1 MSVTSDRSEILLEIS
16 AVEEKLSELE
26 AETRLAQEKLNSL
39 RHTLQNLEG
48 SRSVGTAP
56 SPLDSSH
63 PHHTPE
69 EKVALFRS
77 LFRGRDDVYPQM
89 WINSKTGKKGY
100 SPACDNE
107 WVRGICDK
115 PRVKCGDCP
124 NQSFVAVTTK
134 TLLDHLKGLHVVGVY
149 PLLSD
154 ETCWFLAVDFDKES
168 WKDDVAAFAETCG
181 GFNLPIPVERSQS
194 GNGAHVWFFFEA
206 PVQASIARKMGCFL
220 ITETM
225 SHHHQLSMSSYDR
238 LFPNQ
243 DTMPNGGFGNLIAL
257 PMQYHARQSGNT
269 LFLDGDFSPYSDQ
282 WAFLAALERIPR
294 QRIEEITAQASS
306 AGQVLGI
313 QTSAIDDDETFK
325 PWLERPPGKPSKIRF
340 TAPLPAQVN
349 VTLSQRLYIEKKGI
363 PSPLINQIKRIA
375 AFQNPEFYKKQAF
388 RLSTAMTPRVIACAE
403 DHTNHV
409 SLPRGCLDELRKLLG
424 QYGISISLDDIRITG
439 EPINAEFKGKLN
451 DTQKEAAKYILSHD
465 TGVFV
470 APPGTGKTV
479 LATYLV
485 AARGCSTLI
494 LVHRQ
499 PLLEQWRTQLGLFLN
514 LDSKNIGMIGGGK
527 RKITG
532 SVDVAMIQS
541 LARKEMVDDIVT
553 TYGQV
558 IVDECHHLPAVSF
571 ERVLS
576 EVKARYLVGLT
587 ATPRRRDGHQPIIHM
602 QLGPVRY
609 KVDARSQDA
618 QNAFNRRLIIRE
630 THFKLGDDSDKLPIQ
645 QLYTALAEDERRND
659 LIIDDVISSLEE
671 GRSPIVLSERKDHL
685 EYLYTKLKGFAK
697 HIIMLQGGRSAKE
710 QRAIDQQLRAI
721 APDEERL
728 LLATGRYVG
737 EGFDDARLDTL
748 FLTLPVSWRGILV
761 QYAGRLHRAHPD
773 KHEVRIVDYVDN
785 NVARLSRMYKKRL
798 SGYLSMGYSEDKT
811 PLVI

>member
-1 MSVTSDRSEILLEIS
+1 
-16 AVEEKLSELE
+16 
-26 AETRLAQEKLNSL
+26 
-39 RHTLQNLEG
+39 
-48 SRSVGTAP
+48 
-56 SPLDSSH
+56 
-63 PHHTPE
+63 
-69 EKVALFRS
+69 
-77 LFRGRDDVYPQM
+77 
-89 WINSKTGKKGY
+89 
-100 SPACDNE
+100 
-107 WVRGICDK
+107 
-115 PRVKCGDCP
+115 
-124 NQSFVAVTTK
+124 
-134 TLLDHLKGLHVVGVY
+134 
-149 PLLSD
+149 
-154 ETCWFLAVDFDKES
+154 
-168 WKDDVAAFAETCG
+168 
-181 GFNLPIPVERSQS
+181 
-194 GNGAHVWFFFEA
+194 
-206 PVQASIARKMGCFL
+206 
-220 ITETM
+220 
-225 SHHHQLSMSSYDR
+225 
-238 LFPNQ
+238 
-243 DTMPNGGFGNLIAL
+243 
-257 PMQYHARQSGNT
+257 
-269 LFLDGDFSPYSDQ
+269 
-282 WAFLAALERIPR
+282 
-294 QRIEEITAQASS
+294 
-306 AGQVLGI
+306 
-313 QTSAIDDDETFK
+313 
-325 PWLERPPGKPSKIRF
+325 
-340 TAPLPAQVN
+340 
-349 VTLSQRLYIEKKGI
+349 
-363 PSPLINQIKRIA
+363 
-375 AFQNPEFYKKQAF
+375 
-388 RLSTAMTPRVIACAE
+388 MTPRVIACAE

-409 SLPRGCLDELRKLLG
+409 SLPRGCLDELGKLLG

-439 EPINAEFKGKLN
+439 EPINAEFKGKLK
-451 DTQKEAAKYILSHD
+451 DTQKEAAKYMLSHD

-553 TYGQV
+553 SYGQV

-685 EYLYTKLKGFAK
+685 EYL
-697 HIIMLQGGRSAKE
+697 I
-710 QRAIDQQLRAI
+710 
-721 APDEERL
+721 RL
-728 LLATGRYVG
+728 T
-737 EGFDDARLDTL
+737 
-748 FLTLPVSWRGILV
+748 FLGPGI
-761 QYAGRLHRAHPD
+761 
-773 KHEVRIVDYVDN
+773 
-785 NVARLSRMYKKRL
+785 
-798 SGYLSMGYSEDKT
+798 T
-811 PLVI
+811 